1 MNLGICSYITSA
13 GLKAV
18 TSAGVL
24 GPYFAIKYFIPIYD
38 YRLDRTI
45 CRGVSGLTSA
55 VSVSSLNLV
64 SATHS
69 TLFGEKIYAN
79 GNYSLSENQFLYWDS
94 DMGSLVDGVN
104 NNVPSQQ
111 SVTTDITFESGKPLS
126 VVVSGSKFE
135 SLQEGFF
142 NISGTHQ
149 YTAGEVSTFNP
160 LSAASWPLSA
170 FYRVAGYTPNENGL
184 TSATGT
190 FKCRI
195 PPSTGSFKFNGLALY
210 AVKVDGNGFDDYGNG
225 STFGFNPTL
234 FSVILFDQ
242 AQYKEDSVGGINDFE
257 ISVDL
262 GFDWNVITSGTSAVA
277 KYIETNYWVKMP
289 TSTSTSAY
297 GLSYDGD
304 VVISSS
310 AVAGSYQ
317 PRAKLTVTD
326 PYQTQMRLA
335 NDNGRFTDFRT
346 IRFSKN
352 LSGPVPNTDDR
363 AVMSIDTSCPDDSL
377 IQIGYKTS
385 ALGIKSVAIG
395 CYTSALG
402 YTEGI
407 AGFNGDGGYT
417 VAVGVNTIATGFG
430 SIALGNE
437 TSSFGY
443 LNFAG
448 GDNSIAATDN
458 TDPDERTKSGL
469 NFAYGKEVSAIS
481 RAYGGASFDYGSL
494 GDIFAEDESYGSNI
508 AFGVRSLS
516 KGGLSF
522 VNGSNVSATG
532 VNAFGLGYNNLAK
545 GHFSFV
551 GGINS
556 FANSDINFVYGS
568 GISAYSPMS
577 FGYGRNILLGDK
589 DFVGSSTFNIALGD
603 SLSATNHHAIA
614 LGSYAVA
621 NALNSIAIGQNYYE
635 KTYATGVNSLAIG
648 CETSAHGL
656 NSIAIGY
663 KNKSDNTKS
672 ISIGSENIS
681 NGMGSIAIGY
691 KVSASGM
698 NSLAMSNDTSA
709 SGNTS
714 QSFGYKTLAAGD
726 YSTTFGEQTTA
737 NGKGSFAG
745 GFFSSANGNY
755 SLAFGKYAKT
765 DFDSSIALGYEA
777 KSLYE
782 KSIAIGAGAETTQEN
797 QIVLGSCDTDIVL
810 KGRSISIGGGC
821 NSNVSIPGISQFNDS
836 MMFFIQMYGDKE
848 KASESPKR
856 TIKLDLYRASTGIR
870 SVTMQETGYNTNRF
884 VILNVQGTVYCKVHE
899 DSAERL
905 YKLVPG
911 LTVVCAARTFSYKNN
926 QVNNMLVSIDKG
938 FDYFYITTAET
949 LEVTNLD
956 YVDYNSS
963 TLGDNFIYAGKFDC
977 EGGSQ
982 TEHHDLYWIPGMN
995 ILKAYINYDKNK
1007 VVQYTTVNTVPS
1019 RGDGICSYDI
1029 LSRVYS
1035 ENSLV
1040 NVVGL
1045 TNDWVGAYIN
1055 NDGQTG
1061 WVSSTGWSNK
1071 SILYRE
1077 SGVGGNGLKAS
1088 GSFTNSGNISI
1099 GSPINFLRIA

>member
-38 YRLDRTI
+38 YRIDKTI

-79 GNYSLSENQFLYWDS
+79 GNYSLSENQFLYWGS

-111 SVTTDITFESGKPLS
+111 SVTTDITLESGKPLS
-126 VVVSGSKFE
+126 VVVSGSKFQ

-149 YTAGEVSTFNP
+149 YTAGEVSTYNP

-242 AQYKEDSVGGINDFE
+242 AQYKEDTVGGINDFE

-363 AVMSIDTSCPDDSL
+363 AVLSIDTSCPDDSL

-417 VAVGVNTIATGFG
+417 VAVGVNNIATGFG

-437 TSSFGY
+437 SSAFGY

-481 RAYGGASFDYGSL
+481 RAFGGASFDYGTL

-568 GISAYSPMS
+568 GISAYSPLS

-589 DFVGSSTFNIALGD
+589 DSVSNSTFNIALGD
-603 SLSATNHHAIA
+603 NLSATNHHAIA

-648 CETSAHGL
+648 CETSSMGL

-663 KNKSDNTKS
+663 KNKSTETGS
-672 ISIGSENIS
+672 VSIGAENKS
-681 NGMGSIAIGY
+681 TGYNSIAIGY

-698 NSLAMSNDTSA
+698 NSLAMCNDTSA
-709 SGNTS
+709 SGNTA
-714 QSFGYKTLAAGD
+714 QSFGYKTLAAGN

-737 NGKGSFAG
+737 NGQGSFVG

-765 DFDSSIALGYEA
+765 DKDSSIALGYEA

-782 KSIAIGAGAETTQEN
+782 KSIAIGAGAETTQDN
-797 QIVLGSCDTDIVL
+797 QIVLGSCDTDIIL
-810 KGRSISIGGGC
+810 NGRSISIGGGC

-836 MMFFIQMYGDKE
+836 MKFKVNFTSDQEY
-848 KASESPKR
+848 AYNNPKR
-856 TIKLDLYRASTGIR
+856 TVSLELYRASTGIR
-870 SVTMQETGYNTNRF
+870 SLTMVETGYNTNIF
-884 VILNVQGTVYCKVHE
+884 TITNIQGNVYCRIHE
-899 DSAERL
+899 SSLGRL
-905 YKLVPG
+905 YKLSVG
-911 LTVVCAARTFSYKNN
+911 MVISCSRRSLSYFNN
-926 QVNNMLVSIDKG
+926 EIKNMLVSLDKG
-938 FDYFYITTAET
+938 LDYFYISNTDITTGS
-949 LEVTNLD
+949 LD
-956 YVDYNSS
+956 NYIEYDDSKLSQNIIYSGLFDNHNNFGIERHYV
-963 TLGDNFIYAGKFDC
+963 
-977 EGGSQ
+977 
-982 TEHHDLYWIPGMN
+982 YWIPGLN
-995 ILKAYINYDKNK
+995 IIQCYVNYDKAKTFQN
-1007 VVQYTTVNTVPS
+1007 VVLYSMPS
-1019 RGDGICSYDI
+1019 NGDGICSYD
-1029 LSRVYS
+1029 LFSRTLEETARISVEGF
-1035 ENSLV
+1035 ENSWSGGFK
-1040 NVVGL
+1040 N
-1045 TNDWVGAYIN
+1045 GAWIA
-1055 NDGQTG
+1055 DMRLFGETG
-1061 WVSSTGWSNK
+1061 S
-1071 SILYRE
+1071 
-1077 SGVGGNGLKAS
+1077 GGNGIKAS
-1088 GSFTNSGNISI
+1088 GTFVNSGNVSI
-1099 GSPINFLRIA
+1099 GSPIIATTGG

>member
-79 GNYSLSENQFLYWDS
+79 GNYSLSENQFLYWTS
-94 DMGSLVDGVN
+94 DMTSLPDGVN
-104 NNVPSQQ
+104 DYVPSQQ
-111 SVTTDITFESGKPLS
+111 SVSTDITFESGKPLS
-126 VVVSGSKFE
+126 VVVSGSNYIVP
-135 SLQEGFF
+135 QEGFF

-149 YTAGEVSTFNP
+149 YTAGEVSTYNP

-195 PPSTGSFKFNGLALY
+195 PPTTGSFKFNGLALY

-363 AVMSIDTSCPDDSL
+363 AVLSIDTSCPDDSL
-377 IQIGYKTS
+377 IQIGYNVS
-385 ALGIKSVAIG
+385 ALGAKSVAIG
-395 CYTSALG
+395 NYTSALG
-402 YTEGI
+402 FTEGVE
-407 AGFNGDGGYT
+407 GFNGDGGYT
-417 VAVGVNTIATGFG
+417 VAIGDHSIATGFA
-430 SIALGNE
+430 SIALGCS

-448 GDNSIAATDN
+448 GDHSIAATDN
-458 TDPDERTKSGL
+458 TNPDERSKSGL

-481 RAYGGASFDYGSL
+481 RAYGGASFDYGP
-494 GDIFAEDESYGSNI
+494 DKEIFAEDESYGSNI

-621 NALNSIAIGQNYYE
+621 NALNSIAIGQNYYGL
-635 KTYATGVNSLAIG
+635 TYATGVNSLAIG

-663 KNKSDNTKS
+663 KNKSSETGS
-672 ISIGSENIS
+672 VSIGSENIS
-681 NGMGSIAIGY
+681 TGYNSIAIGY
-691 KVSASGM
+691 KGLASGM

-714 QSFGYKTLAAGD
+714 QSFGYKTLASGD

-737 NGKGSFAG
+737 NGKGSFVG

-755 SLAFGKYAKT
+755 SLAFGKHAKT
-765 DFDSSIALGYEA
+765 DQDSSIALGYEA
-777 KSLYE
+777 KSLFE

-836 MMFFIQMYGDKE
+836 MKFKVNITSDQEYADNN
-848 KASESPKR
+848 PKR
-856 TIKLDLYRASTGIR
+856 TIFLELYRASTSTR
-870 SVTMQETGYNTNRF
+870 SITMVETGYNTNRF
-884 VILNVQGTVYCKVHE
+884 TVSNVQGDVYGMGKTYGY
-899 DSAERL
+899 DYL
-905 YKLVPG
+905 YKIEQNM
-911 LTVVCAARTFSYKNN
+911 TVVCNRSTFSYFNN
-926 QVNNMLVSIDKG
+926 ESKNMLVSLDKG
-938 FDYFYITTAET
+938 LDYFYISIGD
-949 LEVTNLD
+949 LLINGNSVTNAISYNVPDSTRFSNVIYTGLFD
-956 YVDYNSS
+956 NHNNFGIERHYV
-963 TLGDNFIYAGKFDC
+963 
-977 EGGSQ
+977 
-982 TEHHDLYWIPGMN
+982 YWIPGLN
-995 ILKAYINYDKNK
+995 IIQCYVNYDKAKTFQN
-1007 VVQYTTVNTVPS
+1007 VILYSMPS
-1019 RGDGICSYDI
+1019 NGDGMCSYD
-1029 LSRVYS
+1029 LFSRTLEETARISVEGF
-1035 ENSLV
+1035 ENWQGGFR
-1040 NVVGL
+1040 N
-1045 TNDWVGAYIN
+1045 
-1055 NDGQTG
+1055 GQWTTDIRLFGETG
-1061 WVSSTGWSNK
+1061 S
-1071 SILYRE
+1071 
-1077 SGVGGNGLKAS
+1077 GGNGIKAF
-1088 GSFTNSGNISI
+1088 GTFVNSGNVSL
-1099 GSPINFLRIA
+1099 GSPIIATTGG

>member
-111 SVTTDITFESGKPLS
+111 SVSTDITFESGKPLS
-126 VVVSGSKFE
+126 VVVSGSNYIVP
-135 SLQEGFF
+135 QEGFF

-149 YTAGEVSTFNP
+149 YTAGEVSTYNP

-195 PPSTGSFKFNGLALY
+195 PPTTGSFKFNGLALY
-210 AVKVDGNGFDDYGNG
+210 VVKVDGNGFDDYGNG

-363 AVMSIDTSCPDDSL
+363 AVLSIDTSCPDDSL
-377 IQIGYKTS
+377 IQIGYNVS
-385 ALGIKSVAIG
+385 ALGAKSVAIG
-395 CYTSALG
+395 NYTSALG
-402 YTEGI
+402 FTEGVE
-407 AGFNGDGGYT
+407 GFNGDGGYT
-417 VAVGVNTIATGFG
+417 VAIGDHSIATGFA
-430 SIALGNE
+430 SIALGCS

-443 LNFAG
+443 LNFVG
-448 GDNSIAATDN
+448 GDHSIAATDN
-458 TDPDERTKSGL
+458 TDPDERSKSGL

-481 RAYGGASFDYGSL
+481 RAYGGASFDYGSPR
-494 GDIFAEDESYGSNI
+494 DIFAEDESYGSNI

-821 NSNVSIPGISQFNDS
+821 NSDVTIPGIKQFNDS
-836 MMFFIQMYGDKE
+836 IRFKLEFIGSSDRSKNNPY
-848 KASESPKR
+848 R
-856 TIKLDLYRASTGIR
+856 DLNVEITR
-870 SVTMQETGYNTNRF
+870 SGLTRKILMRETGYNTNLFDVLEISNGPIYSSHLPDTLTPIQVGDRLVF
-884 VILNVQGTVYCKVHE
+884 RRQVFPQLN
-899 DSAERL
+899 SRAMNFL
-905 YKLVPG
+905 ISL
-911 LTVVCAARTFSYKNN
+911 
-926 QVNNMLVSIDKG
+926 DKG
-938 FDYFYITTAET
+938 NDYIYFDIYEISTSTVGRTTIDYIK
-949 LEVTNLD
+949 TND
-956 YVDYNSS
+956 EKYRNIIYYSICDTDGPADTHYV
-963 TLGDNFIYAGKFDC
+963 K
-977 EGGSQ
+977 
-982 TEHHDLYWIPGMN
+982 WIPGINMVN
-995 ILKAYINYDKNK
+995 TYLNYDKKNCDL
-1007 VVQYTTVNTVPS
+1007 VLTINPDANN
-1019 RGDGICSYDI
+1019 GDGMFAYDTFVRSRVETLKIIVNVNNEQIRGNRFKYETRPSATGSIALTGMIVNSGGYSIGTLPI
-1029 LSRVYS
+1029 LSY
-1035 ENSLV
+1035 
-1040 NVVGL
+1040 
-1045 TNDWVGAYIN
+1045 
-1055 NDGQTG
+1055 
-1061 WVSSTGWSNK
+1061 
-1071 SILYRE
+1071 
-1077 SGVGGNGLKAS
+1077 GG
-1088 GSFTNSGNISI
+1088 
-1099 GSPINFLRIA
+1099 